1 MKREFRLTRSADFER
16 VRQSGKSYPHPL
28 VVLLALPN
36 ESDSVRIGIAAGRS
50 VGNAVV
56 RNRAKRLLRACLVS
70 LLPQVSGGWDVVL
83 LARKPLPAAG
93 YWQLLSALEATLKR
107 AGLLKRGEVR

>member
-36 ESDSVRIGIAAGRS
+36 ELATIRIGIAAGRS
-50 VGNAVV
+50 VGNAVI

-70 LLPQVSGGWDVVL
+70 LMPMMAEGWDVVL

-93 YWQLLSALEATLKR
+93 YWQALTALEATLKR
-107 AGLLKRGEVR
+107 AGLLKAR